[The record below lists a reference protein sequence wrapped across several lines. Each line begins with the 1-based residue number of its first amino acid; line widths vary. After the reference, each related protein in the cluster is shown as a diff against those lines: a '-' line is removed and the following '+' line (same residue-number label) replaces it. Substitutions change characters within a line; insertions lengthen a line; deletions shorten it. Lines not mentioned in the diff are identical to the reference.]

1 MSTNIE
7 DLVNNTNYE
16 VKNVTDDELYQSIF
30 NFDIEENLRLEYIDR
45 YNIIYPNKI
54 SDLLNQMK
62 SMFLF
67 PTG

>member
-67 PTG
+67 PTV